1 MPEPRRSTRRPPKPQ
16 RRRRPQRPPRINP
29 GPAETAP
36 GQEDGFKRM
45 LREDEKLPFTAHLEE
60 LRSRL
65 IKSFIAVGAGFGLC
79 YGLKEKLFEILLY
92 PLMQVMPEGGKL
104 IFTGIPEAFFTYLK
118 VSFLAGIILASP
130 VLLYQ
135 FWMFVAPG
143 LYKKERR
150 LLAPIIAIT
159 SCFFIGGALFGYFV
173 VFPSGFKFLLGFGT
187 DYIRT
192 LPAMREYLNFSTKL
206 LFIFGLLFELPVLL
220 TALTYLNIISI
231 DFLKKNR
238 KYAVI
243 LAFVVA
249 AFLTPDVV
257 SMLLMAFP
265 LMILYEISIIGAKL
279 LIRKKTPS
287 EAAEKKAI

>member
-1 MPEPRRSTRRPPKPQ
+1 
-16 RRRRPQRPPRINP
+16 
-29 GPAETAP
+29 
-36 GQEDGFKRM
+36 M
-45 LREDEKLPFTAHLEE
+45 LREDEKLPFMAHLDE

-65 IKSFIAVGAGFGLC
+65 IKSVIAVGAGFALC
-79 YGLKEKLFEILLY
+79 YGFKETLFEVLLR
-92 PLMQVMPEGGKL
+92 PLIRVMPEGGKL

-118 VSFLAGIILASP
+118 VSFLSGIILASP

-150 LLAPIIAIT
+150 VLGPIIAIT
-159 SCFFIGGALFGYFV
+159 SFFFIGGALFGYFV

-220 TALTYLNIISI
+220 TALARLEIISA
-231 DFLKKNR
+231 DLLKKNR

-243 LAFVVA
+243 LAFVAA

-257 SMLLMAFP
+257 SMLLMAIP
-265 LMILYEISIIGAKL
+265 LTVLYEIGIVGAKL
-279 LIRKKTPS
+279 IRRKKTLP
-287 EAAEKKAI
+287 EAVEKETI

>member
-1 MPEPRRSTRRPPKPQ
+1 
-16 RRRRPQRPPRINP
+16 
-29 GPAETAP
+29 
-36 GQEDGFKRM
+36 M
-45 LREDEKLPFTAHLEE
+45 LREDEKLPFTSHLEE
-60 LRSRL
+60 LRTRL

-79 YGLKEKLFEILLY
+79 YGFKEKLFEILLY

-150 LLAPIIAIT
+150 LLAPIIAVT
-159 SCFFIGGALFGYFV
+159 SCFFIGGALFGYLV

-206 LFIFGLLFELPVLL
+206 LFIFGLVFELPVLL
-220 TALTYLNIISI
+220 TALAWLGIISV

-257 SMLLMAFP
+257 SMLLMAIP
-265 LMILYEISIIGAKL
+265 LMVLYEISIIGAKL
-279 LIRKKTPS
+279 MIRKKAPS

>member
-1 MPEPRRSTRRPPKPQ
+1 
-16 RRRRPQRPPRINP
+16 
-29 GPAETAP
+29 
-36 GQEDGFKRM
+36 M

-65 IKSFIAVGAGFGLC
+65 IKSFIAVGAGFLLC
-79 YGLKEKLFEILLY
+79 YGFKEQLFEILVY
-92 PLMQVMPEGGKL
+92 PLIRVMPEGGKL

-118 VSFLAGIILASP
+118 VSFLSGIILSSP

-143 LYKKERR
+143 LYQKEKH
-150 LLAPIIAIT
+150 LLGPVIGIT
-159 SCFFIGGALFGYFV
+159 SFFFIGGALFGYFV

-192 LPAMREYLNFSTKL
+192 LPSMREYLNFATKL
-206 LFIFGLLFELPVLL
+206 LFIFGLLFELPVVL
-220 TALTYLNIISI
+220 TCLAWLGIVSADYL
-231 DFLKKNR
+231 KRNR
-238 KYAVI
+238 KYAVL

-257 SMLLMAFP
+257 SMILMAVP
-265 LMILYEISIIGAKL
+265 LMLLYEISIFSAQLLARRKAKAAAAP
-279 LIRKKTPS
+279 KTD
-287 EAAEKKAI
+287 

>member
-1 MPEPRRSTRRPPKPQ
+1 
-16 RRRRPQRPPRINP
+16 
-29 GPAETAP
+29 
-36 GQEDGFKRM
+36 M

-65 IKSFIAVGAGFGLC
+65 IKSIAAVAAGFALC
-79 YGLKEKLFEILLY
+79 YGFKETLFEILLR

-104 IFTGIPEAFFTYLK
+104 IFTGVPEAFFTYLK
-118 VSFLAGIILASP
+118 VSFLSGIILASP

-143 LYKKERR
+143 LYKKERHV
-150 LLAPIIAIT
+150 LGPVIAVT
-159 SCFFIGGALFGYFV
+159 SFFFIGGALFGYFV
-173 VFPSGFKFLLGFGT
+173 VFPSGFKFLLSFGT

-206 LFIFGLLFELPVLL
+206 LFIFGLVFELPVLL
-220 TALTYLNIISI
+220 TALARLEIISI

-238 KYAVI
+238 KYAAI

-257 SMLLMAFP
+257 SMLLMAIP
-265 LMILYEISIIGAKL
+265 LMVLYEISIVGAKL
-279 LIRKKTPS
+279 ISRKKAAPD
-287 EAAEKKAI
+287 AAENKTI